1 MSSIHKIILISLLL
15 FIFNGSA
22 DAQISISNGVHSLEI
37 SGAVSTYYNQRI
49 LKPGEENKRKD
60 RFRLRDA
67 QIQIEGRIR
76 NNIEYEFQV
85 DFADLALG
93 SLDPENPG
101 IMDGY
106 IEYKGFKA
114 LDIRLGYGKVPYS
127 RTSLVPFI
135 YSPYWQ
141 RAEMLRGDIFAR
153 RDIGLTL
160 EKTFFRQLVNLQ
172 AGVYT
177 GIGEVALRG
186 DNDPSGQPEYIGRVE
201 FAYPARY
208 RYRDIDTRVS
218 PVPMFVFGAN
228 GRFTEKYLPA
238 GTFFPQGAGGE
249 YGIKVID
256 GKRLAYGFDAAF
268 QYKGFSTQFEIHQMR
283 ATPQNPNSAL
293 LQGISPNRSGGYFLM
308 GGYLAQVNYF
318 SKPLQTIFSARFEEM
333 DLNDLVPGNAQ
344 RMSVAIAY
352 QIDGFKSMLKAQFF
366 NILKEETIDPLRWN
380 EQFRIGW
387 QCQF

>member
-1 MSSIHKIILISLLL
+1 MSFLRITSLFFLVNICCIS
-15 FIFNGSA
+15 FVQ
-22 DAQISISNGVHSLEI
+22 AQISFTNGHHSLEI
-37 SGAVSTYYNQRI
+37 SGAISTYYNQRI

-67 QIQIEGRIR
+67 QIQIEGRIK
-76 NNIEYEFQV
+76 NNFEYEFQI

-106 IEYKGFKA
+106 IEYKGLKA
-114 LDIRLGYGKVPYS
+114 FDIRVGYGKVPYS
-127 RTSLVPFI
+127 RTSLVPFF

-153 RDIGLTL
+153 RDIGVMLG
-160 EKTFFRQLVNLQ
+160 KTICRQLINLQ

-186 DNDPSGQPEYIGRVE
+186 DNDPSGKPEFIGRAE
-201 FAYPARY
+201 FAYPSRY

-218 PVPMFVFGAN
+218 PIPMFVIGAN
-228 GRFTEKYLPA
+228 GRFTEKFLPA
-238 GTFFPQGAGGE
+238 GTFFPQQATGE

-256 GKRLAYGFDAAF
+256 GKRLAYGLDAAF
-268 QYKGFSTQFEIHQMR
+268 QYKGFSAQYEIHQMR
-283 ATPQNPNSAL
+283 ATPQNPNSIL
-293 LQGISPNRSGGYFLM
+293 LQGLSSARTGGYFLM
-308 GGYLAQVNYF
+308 GGYLAQLNYF
-318 SKPLQTIFSARFEEM
+318 SKPLQTIFSVRYEEM
-333 DLNDLVPGNAQ
+333 DLNDLVKGNSQ
-344 RMSVAIAY
+344 RMSAAIAY
-352 QIDGFKSMLKAQFF
+352 QIDGFRSMIKAQYF
-366 NILKEETIDPLRWN
+366 NILKEEIIDPLRWS

-387 QCQF
+387 QCMF